1 MDTLPRDIVD
11 LCGIMMDPMPA
22 PCARRGLDPSP
33 LSLTQ
38 EEDGIYTLSYR
49 GAVLGWI
56 GSLQSDRREGK
67 AYRAITASGAV
78 HHCYSLATAK
88 NAIIAAAI

>member
-38 EEDGIYTLSYR
+38 EEDGIYTVSYR

-56 GSLQSDRREGK
+56 GSLVSDRREGK

>member
-1 MDTLPRDIVD
+1 MDMLPHDIVD
-11 LCGIMMDPMPA
+11 LCGIVMDHRPPA
-22 PCARRGLDPSP
+22 CTRRGVDPSP
-33 LSLTQ
+33 LTLTQ
-38 EEDGIYTLSYR
+38 EDDGIYTLSYR

-56 GSLQSDRREGK
+56 GSLGTDRTEGK

-88 NAIIAAAI
+88 NTIIAAAI